1 MAINPEDLTLEQ
13 VKEQLALYTR
23 LYHNLKKSD
32 EDYIMKKRARALKY
46 SRKKR
51 QEKLLREGKA
61 ELDNDGNLIEPV
73 KNPANKKISEFKYEN
88 AYSRRNEIR
97 Y

>member
-32 EDYIMKKRARALKY
+32 ENYIMKKRARALKY
-46 SRKKR
+46 ARKKR
-51 QEKLLREGKA
+51 QEKLLSEGKA

-73 KNPANKKISEFKYEN
+73 KNPANKKYQNSNMRMLTAEEMK
-88 AYSRRNEIR
+88 
-97 Y
+97 

>member
-51 QEKLLREGKA
+51 QEKLLSEGKA

-73 KNPANKKISEFKYEN
+73 KNPANKKYQNSNMRMLTAEEMK
-88 AYSRRNEIR
+88 
-97 Y
+97 

>member
-1 MAINPEDLTLEQ
+1 MAINPEDLTFEQ

-46 SRKKR
+46 ARKKR
-51 QEKLLREGKA
+51 QEKLLSEGKA

-73 KNPANKKISEFKYEN
+73 KNPANKKYPTSNMRMLTAEEMK
-88 AYSRRNEIR
+88 
-97 Y
+97 

>member
-32 EDYIMKKRARALKY
+32 ENYIMKKRARALKY
-46 SRKKR
+46 ARKKR
-51 QEKLLREGKA
+51 QEKLLSEGKA
-61 ELDNDGNLIEPV
+61 ELDNDGNIIEQV
-73 KNPANKKISEFKYEN
+73 KNPANKKYQNSNMRMLTAEEMK
-88 AYSRRNEIR
+88 
-97 Y
+97 

>member
-51 QEKLLREGKA
+51 QEKLLSEGKA
-61 ELDNDGNLIEPV
+61 ELDNDGNIIEQV
-73 KNPANKKISEFKYEN
+73 KNPANKKYQNSNMRMLTAEEMK
-88 AYSRRNEIR
+88 
-97 Y
+97 

>member
-32 EDYIMKKRARALKY
+32 EDYIMKKRATALKY

-51 QEKLLREGKA
+51 QEKLLSEGKA

-73 KNPANKKISEFKYEN
+73 KNPANKKYQNSNMRMLTAEEMK
-88 AYSRRNEIR
+88 
-97 Y
+97 

>member
-1 MAINPEDLTLEQ
+1 MAINPEELTLEQ

-46 SRKKR
+46 ARKKR
-51 QEKLLREGKA
+51 QEKLLSEGKA
-61 ELDNDGNLIEPV
+61 ELDNDGNIIEQV
-73 KNPANKKISEFKYEN
+73 KNPANKKYQNSNMRMLTAEEMK
-88 AYSRRNEIR
+88 
-97 Y
+97 

>member
-1 MAINPEDLTLEQ
+1 MAIYPEDLTLEQ

-32 EDYIMKKRARALKY
+32 ENYIMKKRARALKY
-46 SRKKR
+46 ARKKR
-51 QEKLLREGKA
+51 QEKLLSEGKA

-73 KNPANKKISEFKYEN
+73 KNPANKKYQNSSMRMLTAEEMK
-88 AYSRRNEIR
+88 
-97 Y
+97 

>member
-32 EDYIMKKRARALKY
+32 ENYIMKKRARALKY
-46 SRKKR
+46 ARKKR
-51 QEKLLREGKA
+51 QEKLLSAGKA
-61 ELDNDGNLIEPV
+61 ELDNDGNIIEQV
-73 KNPANKKISEFKYEN
+73 KNPANKKYQNSNMRMLTAEEMK
-88 AYSRRNEIR
+88 
-97 Y
+97 